1 MDPVTLQ
8 DLLKALGDADKLA
21 ALLGRDDADLAALVG
36 EARETF
42 GDIYGRK
49 DDGLTEDEVAACE
62 QLADVVQAIEAETTR
77 RDEAKAAQS
86 AAVDAIAARIVPAPA
101 PAADD
106 EGNTDSDSA
115 GEPVDAAAADAGQ
128 GDAGTAGEPA
138 GAPAG
143 EPIAAAAQRRPPVDL
158 ATVARRT
165 RKPAGG
171 PNDARGPVLVAAANV
186 PTINAGS
193 KFRDV
198 RHMAEAAIAQFGAY
212 PTPGTEGRASGQL
225 ALIRKEF
232 DEAIVAAGVHEQI
245 EEAMKVAVDQS
256 RLKGGSLTAAGGWC
270 APSEILY
277 DLCEPETTAGL
288 ISLPEIVATRGGFQW
303 TMGPDFRSIFT
314 HGGYFIQ
321 TEAEAEAATPKPCFE
336 IPCADFEECRL
347 DVMGVCLSAGILTQ
361 RAWPELI
368 ARFIRGTLTA
378 HAHKYAAETIARMVA
393 ASTPVPIPA
402 APFSAT
408 VDLLGSLELQ
418 AWDYRYA
425 QRLSP
430 DAMLELIAPYWL
442 KGVIR
447 SDLAKRNA
455 YDNPLEVSDAEIAQW
470 FSRRGF
476 AVQWVYNWQDGLVD
490 PAATIGNTTPPTTW
504 PDEVQVLMYAAGVW
518 VRATQ
523 DVITINTLY
532 DSTNIRLNRY
542 NALFTEEGLCI
553 MQRCYDSRLL
563 TIPICPTG
571 YSADQVAVTCPSV

>member
-8 DLLKALGDADKLA
+8 DLVKALGDADKLA
-21 ALLGRDDADLAALVG
+21 ALLGRDDVDLAALVE

-42 GDIYGRK
+42 LEIYGRK
-49 DDGLTEDEVAACE
+49 DDGLTEDEVAASE
-62 QLADVVQAIEAETTR
+62 QLADVVEAIEAETTR

-106 EGNTDSDSA
+106 DTAADDTGDT
-115 GEPVDAAAADAGQ
+115 GEPVDTAADDT
-128 GDAGTAGEPA
+128 GDT
-138 GAPAG
+138 APAA
-143 EPIAAAAQRRPPVDL
+143 EPVAAAAQQRRPAVDL
-158 ATVARRT
+158 AAVARRT

-171 PNDARGPVLVAAANV
+171 PNDVKGPVLVAAANV

-193 KFRDV
+193 HFRDV

-212 PTPGTEGRASGQL
+212 PTPGSVGRASGQL

-314 HGGYFIQ
+314 HGGYGLQ
-321 TEAEAEAATPKPCFE
+321 TEAQAEAAEQKPCFE

-347 DVMGVCLSAGILTQ
+347 DVMSVCLSAGILTQ

-393 ASTPVPIPA
+393 ASTPVAIPA
-402 APFSAT
+402 NPFSAA

-430 DAMLELIAPYWL
+430 DAMLEIIAPYWL

-455 YDNPLEVSDAEIAQW
+455 YDNPLDVTDAEITQW

-490 PAATIGNTTPPTTW
+490 PAATIGNTTPPTAW
-504 PDEVQVLMYAAGVW
+504 PDEVQILMYAAGVW

-542 NALFTEEGLCI
+542 NALFTEEGLCV